1 MSEKNGLSKAQIS
14 LYWRAFSAACSA
26 LGLAGKTEC
35 EKYRHDVML
44 ETVGKG
50 SIKDL
55 SKTAD
60 FDAVLARFHA
70 DAGNYSAASDA
81 GGQDLKRMAYL
92 IKVISLQL
100 MQLKGGDPV
109 EARAYLGGLLD
120 QARIPN
126 GRSLD
131 DDGYWV
137 DMSPAQAKSVF
148 AMLDTHRRRM
158 LRKWSTRSSFSPSI
172 RYEIMGPIVIRQE
185 VTRDYYAGI
194 PFRVNW
200 HGGRA

>member
-26 LGLAGKTEC
+26 LGLSTKTEC

-44 ETVGKG
+44 EEAGKG

-60 FDAVLARFHA
+60 FDAVLARFRA

-92 IKVISLQL
+92 IKVICLQL

-148 AMLDTHRRRM
+148 AMLDTHRRRL
-158 LRKWSTRSSFSPSI
+158 LRRWSSKSAFSPGI
-172 RYEIMGPIVIRQE
+172 RYEVSGPIVMRAE
-185 VTRDYYAGI
+185 VDRDYYASV
-194 PFRVNW
+194 PFRITW
-200 HGGRA
+200 RH